1 MATLNVGKVRPT
13 PKGAYSASAAYAF
26 LDIVSSGGGS
36 YICSNLSGA
45 PAGTA
50 VTNTAYW
57 TLIAQKGDTGA
68 TGASPTISIGTVS
81 TGAAGTNASASITGT
96 SPNLKLNLTIPR
108 GNTGAQGPQGAT
120 GATGATGPQGPS
132 GVYTGPLKPT
142 ADYWKTFIRV
152 PYTTKGRWQL
162 PSGGTW
168 AYVVWNTGGDSA
180 AATVIATSLAAGGTT
195 LTDFYATGTSGFCWR
210 IQ

>member
-1 MATLNVGKVRPT
+1 MAEIEVGAIFPLC
-13 PKGAYSASAAYAF
+13 KGEWSETADYDF
-26 LDIVSSGGGS
+26 LDMVMHDGSS
-36 YICSNLSGA
+36 YVCIAEDGA

-57 TLIAQKGDTGA
+57 ALIAQKGDTGA
-68 TGASPTISIGTVS
+68 TGPQGPKGD
-81 TGAAGTNASASITGT
+81 TGAT
-96 SPNLKLNLTIPR
+96 
-108 GNTGAQGPQGAT
+108 GPQGPK

-142 ADYWKTFIRV
+142 TSYWRSAVFSNKNV
-152 PYTTKGRWQL
+152 YA

-168 AYVVWNTGGDSA
+168 AVSVDLYSNA
-180 AATVIATSLAAGGTT
+180 PSLAIDTSVAVVAGGT
-195 LTDFYATGTSGFCWR
+195 LLATDVIAGVADTALCWR

>member
-81 TGAAGTNASASITGT
+81 TGAAGSNASATITGT
-96 SPNLKLNLTIPR
+96 SPNLVLNLTIPR

-120 GATGATGPQGPS
+120 GATGPQGPQGPS

-142 ADYWKTFIRV
+142 ADYWKRL
-152 PYTTKGRWQL
+152 TTQTI

-168 AYVVWNTGGDSA
+168 AYVLTTVGGTNGGQVGS
-180 AATVIATSLAAGGTT
+180 VGIAAGGIT
-195 LTDFYATGTSGFCWR
+195 LPQWTGQTSGFCWR